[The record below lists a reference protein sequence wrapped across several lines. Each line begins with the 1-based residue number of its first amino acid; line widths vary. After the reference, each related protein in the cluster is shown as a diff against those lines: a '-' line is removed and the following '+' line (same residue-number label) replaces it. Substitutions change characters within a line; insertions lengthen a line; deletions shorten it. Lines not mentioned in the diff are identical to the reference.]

1 MNVLNQ
7 EYWFKSHRMPG
18 HIRKKKKK
26 AGSQLHHTKTQIR
39 CVRVAGLEEVPMINK
54 NTEESPKIKAFSA
67 VASRSHAS
75 IEESSHSVLL

>member
-1 MNVLNQ
+1 MFSTRNIGLKATECLVT
-7 EYWFKSHRMPG
+7 SG
-18 HIRKKKKK
+18 KKKKK